1 MFVLF
6 LAVLLGSQASLALS
20 PSVAELSENLDS
32 VVQIRNY
39 APDHTGNDAPAFC
52 VGTLLSPKTLITAAH
67 CVKDLY
73 FHPEMTMQIDLGH
86 YRYVNRPNGERVRV
100 GYATSKS
107 IQTTVSIRFLPELTR
122 KLASRGK
129 RTKLTPN
136 DDVAVVYL
144 HQALPVNDDFIFA
157 SVLPTTLHTAFI
169 KTPLNYV
176 IKVTTINF
184 IEESSTDVKRSASLN
199 NLKTT
204 GQHLVSRSVSRVAP
218 GDSGAPLFVMR
229 NNQAY
234 LAAVVKGRGETI
246 FSNWDVYTLVHKLVC
261 SEERLPG
268 CY

>member
-20 PSVAELSENLDS
+20 PSVAELSENLGS

-52 VGTLLSPKTLITAAH
+52 VGTLLSSKTLITAAH

-73 FHPEMTMQIDLGH
+73 FHPDMPMQIDLGH
-86 YRYVNRPNGERVRV
+86 YRYVNRPDGVRVRV

-107 IQTTVSIRFLPELTR
+107 IQTRVTIRFLPELMR
-122 KLASRGK
+122 KLAARGK

-136 DDVAVVYL
+136 DDVAVVHL
-144 HQALPVNDDFIFA
+144 QQALPLAEDFIYA
-157 SVLPTTLHTAFI
+157 SVLPTNLHTAFI
-169 KTPLNYV
+169 KAPLNYA

-184 IEESSTDVKRSASLN
+184 IEESSTDFKRSASLN

-204 GQHLVSRSVSRVAP
+204 GQHLVSRSISRVAP
-218 GDSGAPLFVMR
+218 GDSGAPLFIMK

-234 LAAVVKGRGETI
+234 LAAVVKGRGETV

-268 CY
+268 CF